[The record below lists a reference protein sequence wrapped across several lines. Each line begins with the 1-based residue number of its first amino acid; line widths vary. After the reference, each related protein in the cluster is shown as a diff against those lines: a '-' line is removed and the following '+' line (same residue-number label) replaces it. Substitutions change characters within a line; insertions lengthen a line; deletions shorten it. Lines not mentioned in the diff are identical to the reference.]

1 MKNSVYKRVVGAVLA
16 GLMVVSPTQMIPAD
30 LTAFADMSLTTSPS
44 HTRDEGWYKNYH
56 HEIWQADT
64 PNSSSMTLHD
74 NDGGFST
81 KWKCG
86 PNNSKGNFL
95 ARRGLY
101 YGLDNP
107 KTWKDYGGFTCDFDC
122 NWWAG
127 QSGNSRICIY
137 GWAQNPLVEYYII
150 EDWKN
155 WNPGQDPSA
164 KYKGTAY
171 IDGSNYKIYTSD
183 RYSYTIEGTKA
194 FTQYISIREKTRTSG
209 TISISEHFKEWER
222 LGMKMGNFY
231 ETAFN
236 VEGWES
242 DGEADVKCTI
252 KEGSGTPIYEP
263 ETPPDPDSNGDY
275 FTSSFESGKDN
286 WGGRGDASV
295 ALDTKNYYGGKQS
308 LFVSGRTKEWNGTSI
323 DLSTSTFVPGS
334 TYSFSTGVLQKSGSA
349 TNMKLTLQYKDSSGT
364 AQYDEVASVLAKSG
378 EWTKLENK
386 AYTIPSGASDL
397 VLYVEA
403 PDSLTDFYID
413 NAQASKSGKASSV
426 TTGYGTVDSSAS
438 HDDPDTSD
446 AVLKNVFSSYFKT
459 GTCVSYNELRKNPDF
474 IKKHFNS
481 ITPEN
486 ELKPQWILDQY
497 ASKSRG
503 NNVDPQVKLP
513 DDTKAILDFAVANN
527 IPVRGHTLIWHSQTP
542 SWFFKENFD
551 DNGAVVSKDV
561 MDKRMENFIKNTFNM
576 LKQNYPTLKLYAY
589 DVVNEAF
596 DVSNGNLRQ
605 AGFSEGDGQSPYMY
619 IYGDDSY
626 MQKAFAYARKYAPDG
641 CKLFYND
648 FNEYNDG
655 KVTSIYNFAK
665 KVHEAGNL
673 DGIGMQSHLGTNYPD
688 ATRYKNALNLFS
700 SIPGIEIHVTEL
712 DVMLK
717 DGANDYAQGQYY
729 KNIVQDIL
737 DCKAV
742 TSLTWWGTNDG
753 ASWRSSDKPLMF
765 DSSYQPKAAFNAVV
779 GLVPPELWGKTN
791 GSDDPDPQPGKN
803 TYPENITVET
813 NSTYHQIRFTWDSVS
828 GADRY
833 GIAVYLAGKWRIQTQ
848 SLTSTSYTTPK
859 NMTPGKTYK
868 VAVAARVNGT
878 WDVAGAVKNAV
889 TVTVR

>member
-308 LFVSGRTKEWNGTSI
+308 RFVSGRTKEWNGTSI

-397 VLYVEA
+397 VLYVESA
-403 PDSLTDFYID
+403 SDTNSFFID
-413 NAQASKSGKASSV
+413 DAAIAAK
-426 TTGYGTVDSSAS
+426 GTKIPSSA
-438 HDDPDTSD
+438 
-446 AVLKNVFSSYFKT
+446 VN
-459 GTCVSYNELRKNPDF
+459 
-474 IKKHFNS
+474 
-481 ITPEN
+481 
-486 ELKPQWILDQY
+486 
-497 ASKSRG
+497 
-503 NNVDPQVKLP
+503 
-513 DDTKAILDFAVANN
+513 
-527 IPVRGHTLIWHSQTP
+527 
-542 SWFFKENFD
+542 
-551 DNGAVVSKDV
+551 V
-561 MDKRMENFIKNTFNM
+561 MDEI
-576 LKQNYPTLKLYAY
+576 TLG
-589 DVVNEAF
+589 DVN
-596 DVSNGNLRQ
+596 S
-605 AGFSEGDGQSPYMY
+605 
-619 IYGDDSY
+619 
-626 MQKAFAYARKYAPDG
+626 
-641 CKLFYND
+641 
-648 FNEYNDG
+648 DG
-655 KVTSIYNFAK
+655 KVTVLDLAAMKSYLKGRKTIARIETADLNSDGSIDDTDLELIREILVYGRIIT
-665 KVHEAGNL
+665 V
-673 DGIGMQSHLGTNYPD
+673 
-688 ATRYKNALNLFS
+688 
-700 SIPGIEIHVTEL
+700 IE
-712 DVMLK
+712 
-717 DGANDYAQGQYY
+717 
-729 KNIVQDIL
+729 
-737 DCKAV
+737 
-742 TSLTWWGTNDG
+742 
-753 ASWRSSDKPLMF
+753 P
-765 DSSYQPKAAFNAVV
+765 PVV
-779 GLVPPELWGKTN
+779 DDPPPEVPERKEGYYYNLADVSNIDPNKPMVAFAFDDGPIG
-791 GSDDPDPQPGKN
+791 GSDAYNVTRIHNSLSTKN
-803 TYPENITVET
+803 QFY
-813 NSTYHQIRFTWDSVS
+813 NSHIFTHS
-828 GADRY
+828 
-833 GIAVYLAGKWRIQTQ
+833 
-848 SLTSTSYTTPK
+848 STTII
-859 NMTPGKTYK
+859 
-868 VAVAARVNGT
+868 
-878 WDVAGAVKNAV
+878 
-889 TVTVR
+889 